1 MYQFSADVLYLYQ
14 PTGLV
19 ENLVDLTDKK
29 NEISKHGK
37 LSCDTGSVK
46 Y

>member
-1 MYQFSADVLYLYQ
+1 MYQFSTDVLYLYQ

-19 ENLVDLTDKK
+19 EDVFDLSDKK
-29 NEISKHGK
+29 NKIRKQGK
-37 LSCDTGSVK
+37 LSCDTGYVK

>member
-19 ENLVDLTDKK
+19 ENLFHLTDKK
-29 NEISKHGK
+29 NEISKQRK
-37 LSCDTGSVK
+37 LSCDTGYVK